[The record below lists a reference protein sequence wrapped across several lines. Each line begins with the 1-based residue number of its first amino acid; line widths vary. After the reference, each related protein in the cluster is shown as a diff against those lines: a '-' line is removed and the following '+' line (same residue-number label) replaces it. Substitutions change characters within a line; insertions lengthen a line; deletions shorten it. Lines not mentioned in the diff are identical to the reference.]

1 MVSHIRIDVVSS
13 EGVLLLG
20 ETRSIRFGT
29 EGLLGV
35 AERFEVN
42 SSSVLCFPTKDEAG
56 DITNKGD
63 PFTTICGIFSPWE
76 GLQIKSAML
85 INGYSVS
92 EDGKAQ
98 LWIRA
103 ERNTDHR
110 VSTSV
115 IGHTDFPTKE
125 EPCAKT
131 SREHLPPEVK
141 ARMKSLC
148 NDICPRSGDGI
159 MLPKRGH
166 LSLKRSAWCLDE
178 IINILGE
185 EFYESQLKGARDKA
199 LKYMSHCIRMFKRLK
214 NVSAEAWEAMGEVER
229 ERKSAV
235 LHEFESSANHWR
247 LGAYGSIWEGGRLR
261 RKPTGKE
268 LSDFKNRVSYV
279 ESKPVEP
286 KQ

>member
-1 MVSHIRIDVVSS
+1 MASHIRIDGVSS

-20 ETRSIRFGT
+20 ETHSIRFGT

-35 AERFEVN
+35 PERLEVN
-42 SSSVLCFPTKDEAG
+42 SSSMLCFPTKDEAG
-56 DITNKGD
+56 DITNRGD
-63 PFTTICGIFSPWE
+63 PFTTICGILSPWE

-85 INGYSVS
+85 SNGYSVS

-98 LWIRA
+98 LWIHA
-103 ERNTDHR
+103 ERNTNHR
-110 VSTSV
+110 ASTSA
-115 IGHTDFPTKE
+115 IGQTDFPTEE
-125 EPCAKT
+125 EPSAQT
-131 SREHLPPEVK
+131 SREHLPPEAK

-148 NDICPRSGDGI
+148 NDICPRSGDGV
-159 MLPKRGH
+159 MLPERGH
-166 LSLKRSAWCLDE
+166 LSLKCPAWCLDE
-178 IINILGE
+178 IMNILGE
-185 EFYESQLKGARDKA
+185 EFDESQLKGARDKA
-199 LKYMSHCIRMFKRLK
+199 LKYMSHCIRMFKCLK

-229 ERKSAV
+229 EKKQAV

-247 LGAYGSIWEGGRLR
+247 VGAYGSIWEGGRLR

-268 LSDFKNRVSYV
+268 LSDFKNRVSHV